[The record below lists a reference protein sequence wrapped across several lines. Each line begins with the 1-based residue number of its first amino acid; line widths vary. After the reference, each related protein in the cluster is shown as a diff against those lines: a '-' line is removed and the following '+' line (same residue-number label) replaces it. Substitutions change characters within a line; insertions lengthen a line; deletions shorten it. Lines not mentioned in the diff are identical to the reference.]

1 MDFELD
7 RKTEPKT
14 RVIVRFTFPN
24 VKAYQTHEADI
35 KRMAEDVG
43 ASLAVK
49 MG

>member
-1 MDFELD
+1 MNIQLD

-14 RVIVRFTFPN
+14 RVIVRLTLQN
-24 VKAYQTHEADI
+24 VKAYQTHEAEI
-35 KRMAEDVG
+35 KRLAAEIG